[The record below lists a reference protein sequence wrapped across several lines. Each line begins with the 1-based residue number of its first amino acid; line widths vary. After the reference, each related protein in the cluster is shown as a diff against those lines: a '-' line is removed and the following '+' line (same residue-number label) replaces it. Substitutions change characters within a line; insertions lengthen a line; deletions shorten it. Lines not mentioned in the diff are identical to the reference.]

1 MPFVPE
7 LAWPALALLIA
18 SAAAFVALD
27 LARRLQTTCGRESRA
42 WLGAAAVALGTGLWA
57 AQFIAGVAQAAA
69 PAATQAA
76 TQAAAFACPAQPWVV
91 FGTWALA
98 FALSVA
104 VLAQAGGGVIGLR
117 RIAAAAGMLG
127 IGLPAVQLA
136 LLAGLGMGVG
146 AGTDLSLL
154 ALASLTA
161 AVGGAAAL
169 GLFFVLRVRVEPRAG
184 ACGAAAAC
192 ALGATVVLSQHLA
205 ALAVLPAGPS
215 NGPGADTLAAALM
228 AALAALTT
236 AALLALLHL
245 GARRFERRRL
255 AQFSAKHDLRKLALR
270 DPLTGLANRVMFDG
284 ALNQAVQHA
293 DAHGTRLA
301 LLVVDLDG
309 FGPINQ
315 ALGHHNGDR
324 LLREAAARLRAVT
337 GPQDRLARLGA
348 DKFLI
353 LRTDDPGLD
362 AAAHLAGE
370 VLERLNQPFTLPDRD
385 TPLSASIGIA
395 MYPEH
400 GAMSTLLTH
409 AEAAMRGAKGTGG
422 ATYCFFEARMA
433 SGTRDQMALLRDLR
447 VALAKGQLELY
458 YQPKIHAP
466 SGEISGVEALMRW
479 HHPQRGMVSPAVFI
493 PIAERYG
500 LIHSLGDWVID
511 EACRQ
516 ARVWRDGG
524 LRMRVAINLSVHQL
538 RAGDLAERIGAALE
552 RHQIQPK
559 LLTCE
564 ITESVAMEDSPTTA
578 RFFAALARVGVHI
591 SIDDFGT
598 GYSSLSLLRK
608 LPAEELKIDRSFV
621 LDLETSSD
629 ARAVA
634 EAVIK
639 LAQVLGLK
647 VVAEGVETEGQN
659 QILRGLGCDELQG
672 YLFAKPMSAKALALW
687 AMHDVGPRSLAFRA
701 SLFKDTGLLHAH

>member
-27 LARRLQTTCGRESRA
+27 LARRLQTTGEREAWA
-42 WLGAAAVALGTGLWA
+42 WLAAAGVALGTGVWA
-57 AQFIAGVAQAAA
+57 AQLIAGASRLVASAG
-69 PAATQAA
+69 
-76 TQAAAFACPAQPWVV
+76 PAQPWVA
-91 FGTWALA
+91 FGAWAMALV
-98 FALSVA
+98 LSVG
-104 VLAQAGGGVIGLR
+104 VLAQAGGGVIGAR

-136 LLAGLGMGVG
+136 VLAALGVGVG
-146 AGTDLSLL
+146 AHSQWAPL
-154 ALASLTA
+154 ALAPVTA
-161 AVGGAAAL
+161 AAGGAAAL
-169 GLFFVLRVRVEPRAG
+169 GLFFLWRQRFEPRRN
-184 ACGAAAAC
+184 ACAVAAAC
-192 ALGATVVLSQHLA
+192 VLAGTVVLVQHVTA
-205 ALAVLPAGPS
+205 QAVAPVVPS
-215 NGPGADTLAAALM
+215 AGADTLGPMLI
-228 AALAALTT
+228 AALAALAT
-236 AALLALLHL
+236 AALLTALHI
-245 GARRFERRRL
+245 GALRFERRRL
-255 AQFSAKHDLRKLALR
+255 AQVSARHDMRKLALR
-270 DPLTGLANRVMFDG
+270 DPLTGLANRVMFEG
-284 ALNQAVQHA
+284 ALNQAVKHA
-293 DAHGTRLA
+293 DAHSTRLA
-301 LLVVDLDG
+301 LLFIDLDG
-309 FGPINQ
+309 FGPVNQ
-315 ALGHHNGDR
+315 ALGHRNGDR
-324 LLREAAARLRAVT
+324 VLREAAARLRAAT
-337 GPQDRLARLGA
+337 GAHDRLARLGA

-353 LRTDDPGLD
+353 LRTDDPGTD

-370 VLERLNQPFTLPDRD
+370 VLERLQQPFTLSDRE
-385 TPLSASIGIA
+385 TTLSASIGIA

-409 AEAAMRGAKGTGG
+409 AEAALRGAKGTGG

-433 SGTRDQMALLRDLR
+433 SGTRDQMELLRDLR
-447 VALAKGQLELY
+447 EALANGQLELY

-466 SGEISGVEALMRW
+466 SGEVSGVEALMRW

-500 LIHSLGDWVID
+500 LIHSLGNWVID

-538 RAGDLAERIGAALE
+538 RVSDLAERIGAALE
-552 RHQIQPK
+552 RHQIQPS

-564 ITESVAMEDSPTTA
+564 ITESVAMEDSPVTA

-598 GYSSLSLLRK
+598 GYSSLSTLRK

-659 QILRGLGCDELQG
+659 QILRALGCDELQG
-672 YLFAKPMSAKALALW
+672 YLFAKPMSAKALAVW
-687 AMHDVGPRSLAFRA
+687 ALDDVGPRSLAFRA
-701 SLFKDTGLLHAH
+701 SLYKDTMPFALH